1 MIMTRKFD
9 ITCSGLTSSAL
20 AQSIDRIKASGDIE
34 KLACVTS
41 LCSKP
46 MELARYFCTGMY
58 EQHEYHHYALNV
70 PLYTHFTSPIRR
82 YPDILVHRLLDMAVR
97 GQTAEWDSVE
107 VCCKSN
113 IFSLKYPIVRLRR
126 LPNTAMTRG

>member
-1 MIMTRKFD
+1 M
-9 ITCSGLTSSAL
+9 
-20 AQSIDRIKASGDIE
+20 AQSIDRIKANGDIE

-70 PLYTHFTSPIRR
+70 TLYTHFTSPIRR

-97 GQTAEWDSVE
+97 GHTAEWDSVE
-107 VCCKSN
+107 V
-113 IFSLKYPIVRLRR
+113 
-126 LPNTAMTRG
+126 AA